1 MNILSCTYKGK
12 NISVSRLTMEG
23 FEGYEASVEGM
34 PNMEEYADE
43 IVEVLLL
50 AMDGIDVVEDE
61 QNT

>member
-1 MNILSCTYKGK
+1 M
-12 NISVSRLTMEG
+12 SRLTMEG